1 MRNLI
6 FTLFV
11 IIFCFNSTNAQSTYS
26 KQYRAGGQT
35 DYSRLSKTKDRGYI
49 QIGHLFTPR
58 DTLIKKGIVITK
70 FDKNTNVQWAKLY
83 NDSSWYVALSY
94 PSASLS
100 IDQLEDGNYI
110 AGCVIFDIYKKQNKF
125 LIFKIDSLSRVVW
138 SKAIAIDS
146 SSGYTMLPQY
156 EMKLIADNKIIVT
169 GNLYT
174 GVSAGFWSLKA
185 TYVLKMSLDDAQ
197 VEWFNVIN
205 LKDILGNSF
214 ENTSVAVNGDVITLC
229 GALIKPAA
237 YPNPAEE
244 KSWLV
249 KYNTNGVLVSNKFFD
264 IGAKSYSGFGKIITT
279 SDNGY
284 LVTGTY
290 YYYHKHSNMSVVKF
304 DAELNVQW
312 MKGIGKLDNPSQYH
326 NRENGHSIYNDTID
340 SSYIIG
346 GTLNLSRISS
356 NNGLLLKLD
365 KNGHK
370 IWFNELNNLE
380 RNAQSSINDIYKTED
395 GGYLT
400 GGSSD
405 NRSGHHDYFLLT
417 KFDRNGSSCY
427 YKTFLPDSTTNV
439 EYTEINKEIVSK
451 NLLSF
456 VSVSDVN
463 VDRHPDNYELITNCA
478 SSLVLPITLL
488 NFNAEKNGKANL
500 LKWSTSN
507 DFYTDRFIIEKS
519 NDGNNF
525 SSIALVKNKAGSSGV
540 NEYSFVDAQPL
551 KDKNFYH
558 LKMIDRDGQS
568 TLSKVV
574 ITNNNTNTEV
584 SIYGNPVKSELVLRF
599 NNANATKTQ
608 INIVNAEG
616 KLLYSKNVVTPQGIS
631 NSKIPVAFLANGQ
644 YFIKV
649 ITPNEETNLRFMKY

>member
-1 MRNLI
+1 M
-6 FTLFV
+6 
-11 IIFCFNSTNAQSTYS
+11 
-26 KQYRAGGQT
+26 
-35 DYSRLSKTKDRGYI
+35 
-49 QIGHLFTPR
+49 
-58 DTLIKKGIVITK
+58 
-70 FDKNTNVQWAKLY
+70 
-83 NDSSWYVALSY
+83 
-94 PSASLS
+94 
-100 IDQLEDGNYI
+100 
-110 AGCVIFDIYKKQNKF
+110 
-125 LIFKIDSLSRVVW
+125 
-138 SKAIAIDS
+138 
-146 SSGYTMLPQY
+146 
-156 EMKLIADNKIIVT
+156 
-169 GNLYT
+169 
-174 GVSAGFWSLKA
+174 
-185 TYVLKMSLDDAQ
+185 
-197 VEWFNVIN
+197 
-205 LKDILGNSF
+205 
-214 ENTSVAVNGDVITLC
+214 
-229 GALIKPAA
+229 
-237 YPNPAEE
+237 
-244 KSWLV
+244 
-249 KYNTNGVLVSNKFFD
+249 
-264 IGAKSYSGFGKIITT
+264 
-279 SDNGY
+279 
-284 LVTGTY
+284 
-290 YYYHKHSNMSVVKF
+290 
-304 DAELNVQW
+304 
-312 MKGIGKLDNPSQYH
+312 
-326 NRENGHSIYNDTID
+326 YNDTID

-405 NRSGHHDYFLLT
+405 NRSRHHDYFLLT

-568 TLSKVV
+568 TLSKV
-574 ITNNNTNTEV
+574 IIINNNTNTEV

-608 INIVNAEG
+608 INIVNAER